1 MACTY
6 SPPVPQHT
14 NRLANE
20 TSAYLRQ
27 HMHNPVDWYPW
38 GEEALAAASRA
49 EKPLLVSIGYSACHW
64 CHVMERESFEDPET
78 AALMNELF
86 VCVKVDREERPDVD
100 QIYMDT
106 VVRLHGHGGWPLT
119 VFCAPDGRPFYG
131 GTYFPP
137 EPRHGLPSFRQLL
150 AAIHRTWQEQRAR
163 VDDTARQIL
172 AALSERPRGVATAPP
187 GAGTVAAAARS
198 LLESADAEHGGFGS
212 GPKFPTSP
220 NLALLLAAC
229 DVLPEGEARP
239 VLEFLRF
246 SCGEMA
252 RRGLWDHLGGG
263 FHRYCV
269 DGHWGVPH
277 FEKMLYDQGQ
287 LLAVYTDVWRRTGE
301 RDENLVWPVRETAG
315 WLRREMTG
323 PEGGFYASQDA
334 DSEGHEGRFYV
345 WTPAEVEAVLG
356 RERAAVFCRA
366 YGVTAEGNF
375 EGTNVLWDLARG
387 PRGELAAERAELF
400 AARAKRVAPATDTKR
415 VLGWN
420 GLAISGLAYAG
431 SVLDEPALLADAAA
445 AADFV
450 RERLAAPGGRWW
462 RVFAEGQAKVPA
474 FLDDLAA
481 WLAALLDLYRASGD
495 PALPALALSV
505 AEQIQA
511 RFFDP
516 EENDLF
522 LTPADGER
530 LAHRPRS
537 DHDGATPH
545 SSGLATLGLLRAAAL
560 AGRDDL
566 RRTAERVLRTHA
578 FVLERAAAAY
588 PTLARAA
595 LLAEREVS
603 CAVVVGEP
611 ADPRT
616 RALALRARRSLAPED
631 AVLVVAPGAARARR
645 RGPELARGPRDRR
658 RLRRRPTSAAAPSAR
673 CRSRRPRP
681 WLRSRRRDAR
691 GCARA
696 RARPGAGRAR
706 APARGARA
714 APSAAGRHDEVRLA
728 ALPGPFV
735 SSCVTTRRPKR
746 TSSSVIARSAS
757 SSSGEPPR
765 SLALN
770 TALPSSST
778 TTRSFASGASSLPM
792 KPTTTGSRNEPPIS
806 ERQEQ

>member
-1 MACTY
+1 
-6 SPPVPQHT
+6 V

-20 TSAYLRQ
+20 TSLYLRQ
-27 HMHNPVDWYPW
+27 HMHNPVDWRPW
-38 GEEALAAASRA
+38 GEEALAAAQA
-49 EKPLLVSIGYSACHW
+49 AQKPLLVSIGYSACHW

-78 AALMNELF
+78 AALMNQLF

-106 VVRLHGHGGWPLT
+106 VVRLTGHGGWPLT
-119 VFCAPDGRPFYG
+119 VFCAPDGRPFYA

-150 AAIHRTWQEQRAR
+150 TAIDRTWREQRAR

-172 AALSERPRGVATAPP
+172 AALAERPRGVATAPP
-187 GAGTVAAAARS
+187 GAATVAAAAHA
-198 LLESADAEHGGFGS
+198 LLESTDREHGGFGS
-212 GPKFPTSP
+212 GPKFPTP
-220 NLALLLAAC
+220 TNLALLLAAC
-229 DVLPEGEARP
+229 DVLPAEEARGT
-239 VLEFLRF
+239 LDFLRF
-246 SCGEMA
+246 TCGEMA

-287 LLAVYTDVWRRTGE
+287 LLRIYTDVWRRSGE
-301 RDENLVWPVRETAG
+301 RDDDLAWPVRETAA

-323 PEGGFYASQDA
+323 PEGGLYGSQDA

-356 RERAAVFCRA
+356 RERGAAFCRA
-366 YGVTAEGNF
+366 YAVTAGGNF
-375 EGTNVLWDLARG
+375 EGTNVLWDVARG
-387 PRGELAAERAELF
+387 PRADFAAERAELF

-420 GLAISGLAYAG
+420 ALAISGLAYAG
-431 SVLDEPALLADAAA
+431 SVQGDPALLADAVSAA
-445 AADFV
+445 EFV
-450 RERLAAPGGRWW
+450 RTRLAAPDGRWW

-481 WLAALLDLYRASGD
+481 WLAALLDLHRAAGD

-516 EENDLF
+516 DENDLF

-560 AGRDDL
+560 AGRADL
-566 RRTAERVLRTHA
+566 QRTAERVLRSHA
-578 FVLERAAAAY
+578 FVLERAPAAY
-588 PTLARAA
+588 PTLALAA
-595 LLAEREVS
+595 LVAERGLA
-603 CAVVVGEP
+603 CAVVVGDPE
-611 ADPRT
+611 DPRT
-616 RALALRARRSLAPED
+616 RALALRARRSLAPD
-631 AVLVVAPGAARARR
+631 DHVLVAAPGAPAPAGIDPSWLAG
-645 RGPELARGPRDRR
+645 RGPVGGTPAAYVCRGVE
-658 RLRRRPTSAAAPSAR
+658 
-673 CRSRRPRP
+673 C
-681 WLRSRRRDAR
+681 
-691 GCARA
+691 
-696 RARPGAGRAR
+696 
-706 APARGARA
+706 
-714 APSAAGRHDEVRLA
+714 
-728 ALPGPFV
+728 
-735 SSCVTTRRPKR
+735 
-746 TSSSVIARSAS
+746 
-757 SSSGEPPR
+757 
-765 SLALN
+765 
-770 TALPSSST
+770 
-778 TTRSFASGASSLPM
+778 SLPVTA
-792 KPTTTGSRNEPPIS
+792 PDALATEAQRFGRLP
-806 ERQEQ
+806 